1 MKRLHVLSYCALSM
15 VLVLFLSSCMS
26 AKGGEPGLVRTI
38 EISGSGEVVLQPD
51 IATFSIQVS
60 ERAPTTS
67 EAQAFA
73 NAKMAE
79 LLTVLRSNSI
89 AEKDISTT
97 SLNLRPE
104 YEWVDNKQF
113 LAGQVASQSLSVTLR
128 DLPLLGSLIDQL
140 GSVSSIQLDSVRFDK
155 EDKSAAIQEARKKAV
170 DEAFEKAEMYA
181 KSSNMKVGRPIS
193 ITESSFASNGYSVR
207 AKVMMASESFSAGT
221 EVPSGSMTVSAT
233 ISMVLE
239 MF

>member
-1 MKRLHVLSYCALSM
+1 M
-15 VLVLFLSSCMS
+15 FSSCLS
-26 AKGGEPGLVRTI
+26 ARNQESVVRTI
-38 EISGSGEVVLQPD
+38 EITGSGEVTLQPD

-60 ERAPTTS
+60 EKAPTTK
-67 EAQAFA
+67 EAQSFA

-79 LLTVLRSNSI
+79 LLTVLRSNGI

-97 SLNLRPE
+97 ALNLRPD

-113 LAGQVASQSLSVTLR
+113 LSGQIASQSLSVTLR
-128 DLPLLGSLIDQL
+128 DLPILGSLIDQL
-140 GSVSSIQLDSVRFDK
+140 GSVSSIQLDSIRFDK
-155 EDKSAAIQEARKKAV
+155 EDKSEAIQEARKKAV
-170 DEAFEKAEMYA
+170 DEAFEKAGMYA
-181 KSSNMKVGRPIS
+181 ESSGMQIGKPITIS
-193 ITESSFASNGYSVR
+193 ESSFASNGYSVR
-207 AKVMMASESFSAGT
+207 AKVMMASESFSGGT

>member
-1 MKRLHVLSYCALSM
+1 M
-15 VLVLFLSSCMS
+15 FSSCLS
-26 AKGGEPGLVRTI
+26 ARNQESVVRTI
-38 EISGSGEVVLQPD
+38 EISGSGEVTLQPD

-60 ERAPTTS
+60 EKAPTTK
-67 EAQAFA
+67 EAQSFA

-79 LLTVLRSNSI
+79 LLTVLRSNGI

-97 SLNLRPE
+97 ALNLRPD

-113 LAGQVASQSLSVTLR
+113 LSGQIASQSLSVTLR
-128 DLPLLGSLIDQL
+128 DLPILGSLIDQL
-140 GSVSSIQLDSVRFDK
+140 GSVSSIQLDSIRFDK
-155 EDKSAAIQEARKKAV
+155 EDKSEAIQEARKKAV
-170 DEAFEKAEMYA
+170 DEAFEKAGMYA
-181 KSSNMKVGRPIS
+181 ESSGMQIGKPITIS
-193 ITESSFASNGYSVR
+193 ESSFASNGYSVR
-207 AKVMMASESFSAGT
+207 AKVMMASESFSGGT

>member
-1 MKRLHVLSYCALSM
+1 MKKLRVLSVFTVSLA
-15 VLVLFLSSCMS
+15 LVLLLSSCMS
-26 AKGGEPGLVRTI
+26 AKHLEPSVVRTI
-38 EISGSGEVVLQPD
+38 EITGSGEVVLQPD
-51 IATFSIQVS
+51 IASFSIQVS

-67 EAQAFA
+67 EAQSYA
-73 NAKMAE
+73 NEKMAE
-79 LLTVLRSNSI
+79 LLTVLRANGI
-89 AEKDISTT
+89 VEKDITT
-97 SLNLRPE
+97 ASLNLRPE
-104 YEWVDNKQF
+104 YEWIDNKQY

-128 DLPLLGSLIDQL
+128 DLSLLGSLIDQL

-155 EDKSAAIQEARKKAV
+155 EDKSAAVQEARKKAV

-207 AKVMMASESFSAGT
+207 AKVMMASESYSGGT